1 MLVAD
6 TSVWAWVLRA
16 RWDRERILEAIGN
29 LLQTRGVIVES
40 HRVVQAALE
49 ATRGGG
55 GGFPDHLIAQVG
67 LANGAREIITF
78 DQKFSRAE
86 GVRRLK

>member
-6 TSVWAWVLRA
+6 TSVWARA
-16 RWDRERILEAIGN
+16 HLNDDAA
-29 LLQTRGVIVES
+29 
-40 HRVVQAALE
+40 QAKKARKAL
-49 ATRGGG
+49 ADARGGG